1 MMNEN
6 ALIESMQSET
16 VFELTGTEAQQRGKE
31 EQYVFVDVREM
42 FEHQVEA
49 VADAIVHSFSGFD
62 AHRLNQEID
71 GRRPIFYCR
80 TGVRSRKALNKMLT
94 AGFDAQHIIGGIQG
108 WKAAGLPVE
117 SSKTGT
123 SIDVMRQTQLAA
135 GSILMGLSVL
145 AYFFSPLW
153 MVGVTAVGL
162 GLFHAGASGSCALAA
177 AISWLPW
184 NRTTSCQS

>member
-1 MMNEN
+1 MMKEN
-6 ALIESMQSET
+6 APMESMQTERA
-16 VFELTGTEAQQRGKE
+16 FELTATEAQQRGKE
-31 EQYVFVDVREM
+31 EHYVFVDVREV

-49 VADAIVHSFSGFD
+49 VADAIVHPFSGFD

-80 TGVRSRKALNKMLT
+80 TGIRSRKALDQMLT

-108 WKAAGLPVE
+108 WKADGLPVE

-135 GSILMGLSVL
+135 GSILVGLSAL
-145 AYFFSPLW
+145 AYFFNPLW

>member
-1 MMNEN
+1 MKIQN
-6 ALIESMQSET
+6 ALEKSIQNKA
-16 VFELTGTEAQQRGKE
+16 VFELTGSEAQQRGKE
-31 EQYVFVDVREM
+31 EQYVFVDVREV

-49 VADAIVHSFSGFD
+49 VADAIVHPFSGFD

-80 TGVRSRKALNKMLT
+80 TGVRSRKALNMMLKS
-94 AGFDAQHIIGGIQG
+94 GFDAQHIVGGIQG
-108 WKAAGLPVE
+108 WKADGLPVE

-135 GSILMGLSVL
+135 GSILVGLSAL
-145 AYFFSPLW
+145 AYFFNPLW

-184 NRTTSCQS
+184 NRTTSCQA